1 MIASESM
8 KPISSKITKSLTIG
22 SFLNCD
28 DNSGAKVVQI
38 IGVIG
43 RQSRRGRNP
52 KAGVGDLVIVTV
64 KKGTQQ
70 MVKKVERAV
79 IIRQKG
85 QIRRANGMR
94 IFFEDNACALVD
106 ETGVPKATEIKGVIA
121 REVAERFPKVSAIA
135 WGIV

>member
-1 MIASESM
+1 M
-8 KPISSKITKSLTIG
+8 KPISSKVPKALTIG

-38 IGVIG
+38 IGCVG
-43 RQSRRGRNP
+43 RQSRRGRYP
-52 KAGVGDLVIVTV
+52 KAGVGDVVIVSV
-64 KKGTQQ
+64 KKGTAQ

-79 IIRQKG
+79 IIRQKKP
-85 QIRRANGMR
+85 IRRVNGMR
-94 IFFEDNACALVD
+94 YSFEDNACVLID
-106 ETGVPKATEIKGVIA
+106 ESGVPKGTEIKGVVA